1 MIEIYEQLKK
11 EGFFSVSTKFKPP
24 PEYLPSRSSD
34 SISFTNNSKQKNEKN
49 SKKEVL
55 YSSILKRDDLFIL
68 DYLLFQSFLI

>member
-49 SKKEVL
+49 SKKEVYNL
-55 YSSILKRDDLFIL
+55 EPINYK
-68 DYLLFQSFLI
+68 